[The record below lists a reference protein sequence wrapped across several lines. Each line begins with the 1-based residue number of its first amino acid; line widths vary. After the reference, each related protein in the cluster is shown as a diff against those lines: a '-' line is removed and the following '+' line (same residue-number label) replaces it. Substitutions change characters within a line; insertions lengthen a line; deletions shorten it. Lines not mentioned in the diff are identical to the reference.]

1 MLAYS
6 LLIGSYFIA
15 AQHDDKTRSQML
27 QLAVDRLL
35 SDGWR

>member
-6 LLIGSYFIA
+6 LLIGSYFFS
-15 AQHDDKTRSQML
+15 AQHDRKSRSQIL

-35 SDGWR
+35 A